1 MADLAGLA
9 AALMQ
14 RNQPNPN
21 AMATAATGW
30 QRNQD
35 RDTANLLMQLAK
47 QSQAATDDYQRAL
60 TEQQRFG
67 MEESIRTRP
76 MTDAASQAKIQQDLA
91 KVQSE
96 MAGARAKNY
105 DTAQSQTFT
114 ALNQAVSSGNALAGL
129 SAIKNGVAQGVLPP
143 EALQGF
149 AKAKDKSGF
158 ANSILGNL
166 YQDAKYRQQMDLEN
180 LKGQQRIAEKN
191 IAAPEPVKQV
201 DMARAAMLKM
211 IQQYGEKVREM
222 PEFQALAD
230 VVNPTGM
237 TSRTNTE
244 VKVNATALENAKK
257 NLQKVAKSA
266 KLGTATLEDLIAARD
281 EVTKLSAA
289 KGMPSVSGTTK
300 GGINYKVIP
309 D

>member
-30 QRNQD
+30 QRNRD
-35 RDTANLLMQLAK
+35 RDTANVLMQLAK

-67 MEESIRTRP
+67 MEEAIRTRP
-76 MTDAASQAKIQQDLA
+76 MKDAAAQANIQQDLA

-105 DTAQSQTFT
+105 DTAHAQTFT
-114 ALNQAVSSGNALAGL
+114 SLNQAVSSGNALAGL
-129 SAIKNGVAQGVLPP
+129 SAIKNGIEQGVLPQ

-149 AKAKDKSGF
+149 AKAKDKTGF
-158 ANSILGNL
+158 AKSILGNM

-191 IAAPEPVKQV
+191 IIAPETVKQV
-201 DMARAAMLKM
+201 DLARAAMLKM
-211 IQQYGEKVREM
+211 IQQYGDKVREM

-230 VVNPTGM
+230 VVNPIGM

-257 NLQKVAKSA
+257 NLEKVKKSA
-266 KLGTATLEDLIAARD
+266 KLGRATTEDLVSAAN
-281 EVTKLSAA
+281 EVKKLSAA
-289 KGMPSVSGTTK
+289 KGMPTMGTTK
-300 GGINYKVIP
+300 SGVKYEVIP